1 MKRQLKVSK
10 ILLTGFSSLVFFFL
24 VAPILIVIP
33 VSLGSSPYLEFPPK
47 GFSLQWYQLYLSQPK
62 WLTATRNSFAI
73 ALGATLLSVV
83 LGTTASFGIVRSK
96 GKVGG
101 VLQTFFLTPM
111 VVPVII
117 LAIAFYFFFAKLHV
131 IGSIWS
137 MIVAHSVLAAPFVI
151 TNVTASLKGFDRNLE
166 KAAMN
171 LGANPIVTF
180 FRITMPSIQAGIVS
194 GALFAFITSFDEVV
208 VAMFIG
214 GNNLMT
220 LPRLMFAGIRHEITP
235 TIAAVSS
242 MLIVISIALLLT
254 IQLLNNRRIAA
265 KGKKQ

>member
-1 MKRQLKVSK
+1 MRSQLKISK
-10 ILLTGFSSLVFFFL
+10 ILLAAFSGLVFFFL

-33 VSLGSSPYLEFPPK
+33 VSLGSSPYLEFPPR
-47 GFSLQWYQLYLSQPK
+47 GFSLQWYQLYLRQPK
-62 WLTATRNSFAI
+62 WLTATQNSIGVAF
-73 ALGATLLSVV
+73 GATLLSVV
-83 LGTTASFGIVRSK
+83 LGTIASFGIVRSK
-96 GKVGG
+96 GRVGSA
-101 VLQTFFLTPM
+101 LQTFFLTPM

-117 LAIAFYFFFAKLHV
+117 LAIAFYFFFAKLHI
-131 IGSIWS
+131 IGSIWT
-137 MIVAHSVLAAPFVI
+137 MILAHTVLAVPFVI
-151 TNVTASLKGFDRNLE
+151 TNVIASLKGFDRNLE

-171 LGANPIVTF
+171 LGANPVVTF
-180 FRITMPSIQAGIVS
+180 FRITMPSIQPGIVS

-214 GNNLMT
+214 GNTLMT

-254 IQLLNNRRIAA
+254 IQILGNRRIVA
-265 KGKKQ
+265 KEKKQ